1 MVLEEN
7 WLSLKV
13 LPKTPARLLISVP
26 KKVVPL
32 ATQRNRLKRLIRETV
47 RLDRYFDKQPGVYH
61 FRVGRF
67 PGPLGLEE
75 VRRVVHQLQPG
86 LGKI

>member
-1 MVLEEN
+1 MDLQEN

-13 LPKTPARLLISVP
+13 LPKAPARLLISVP

-47 RLDRYFDKQPGVYH
+47 RQDGLFKKQPGVYH

-67 PGPLGLEE
+67 PGPLGLDQ
-75 VRRVVHQLQPG
+75 VRRVVQLLQST